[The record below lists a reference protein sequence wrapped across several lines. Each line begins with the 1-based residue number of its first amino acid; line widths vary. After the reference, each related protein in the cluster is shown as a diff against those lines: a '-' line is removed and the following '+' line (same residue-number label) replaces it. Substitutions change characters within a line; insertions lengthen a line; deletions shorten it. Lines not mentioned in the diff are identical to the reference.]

1 MAITGQRLMYG
12 NYTEGYEN
20 IDTNVDITSNY
31 EAVED
36 FINITIESEVHTLN
50 GTPFQF
56 KIDFANIPSSA
67 STDTKLYLNY
77 YHDIDNATIGET
89 NGTQIA
95 DTAVDLTVA
104 YRDINDSTNN
114 QTESH
119 QITNITG
126 GIKALMGNILV
137 REVIDIPAGTSKVG
151 IIQKVQDVLNGK
163 RVYSIVNPKNLE
175 LDGYSNVNGVGKS
188 ARFTGTMELDIS
200 FMGSGIGNDEEYYGL
215 KPKSLEIKVADFFK
229 SASKKVD
236 IVSSGT
242 EVLDLTENR
251 FGSQNGVLSAS
262 NSIRN
267 FGSFYGDDF
276 KFGRSF
282 KSGSS
287 HMLGIVYADD
297 RGRTSGVQEIGDF
310 YVKHLNDRSSENSLH
325 GKSSAV
331 LRISHNPP
339 AWAKKWIPVYNY
351 RAANELKLF
360 YGVQGAFVPRN
371 NDEQFANPAFEKK
384 IYVSLNNL
392 FQKEES
398 LQNLWVLV

>member
-36 FINITIESEVHTLN
+36 FINIDYRKR
-50 GTPFQF
+50 GTHFKRNSFQF

-77 YHDIDNATIGET
+77 YHDIDNATIGEI

-104 YRDINDSTNN
+104 YKDLNDSTNN

-119 QITNITG
+119 QITNIIG

-163 RVYSIVNPKNLE
+163 RVYSVVNPKNLE

-215 KPKSLEIKVADFFK
+215 KPKSLEIKVADF
-229 SASKKVD
+229 
-236 IVSSGT
+236 
-242 EVLDLTENR
+242 LNQL
-251 FGSQNGVLSAS
+251 
-262 NSIRN
+262 
-267 FGSFYGDDF
+267 
-276 KFGRSF
+276 
-282 KSGSS
+282 
-287 HMLGIVYADD
+287 
-297 RGRTSGVQEIGDF
+297 
-310 YVKHLNDRSSENSLH
+310 VKR
-325 GKSSAV
+325 
-331 LRISHNPP
+331 
-339 AWAKKWIPVYNY
+339 WI
-351 RAANELKLF
+351 
-360 YGVQGAFVPRN
+360 
-371 NDEQFANPAFEKK
+371 
-384 IYVSLNNL
+384 
-392 FQKEES
+392 
-398 LQNLWVLV
+398 